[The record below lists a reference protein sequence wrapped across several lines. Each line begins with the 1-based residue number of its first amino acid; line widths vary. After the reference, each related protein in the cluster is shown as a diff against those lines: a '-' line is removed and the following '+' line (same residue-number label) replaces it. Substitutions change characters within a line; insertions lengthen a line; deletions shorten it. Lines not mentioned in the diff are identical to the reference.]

1 MKLHAWLGGKWSK
14 TYNKKKFKIFR
25 LSRVPGLPPVENGRS
40 LLPIERGAADVIS
53 KLGVLVHG
61 GQVTR
66 VEQNVEA
73 LKDNGTGT
81 VTA

>member
-1 MKLHAWLGGKWSK
+1 MA
-14 TYNKKKFKIFR
+14 IFPVFPVFPVPWVPC
-25 LSRVPGLPPVENGRS
+25 RVPYLPPVENGRS
-40 LLPIERGAADVIS
+40 LLPIERGAAHVIS

-73 LKDNGTGT
+73 LKDNGTVT